1 MSVVVSGIGLVTPL
15 GASRELTWRRLL
27 NGETGIRGRENG
39 LEAAVR
45 GVSPNGARSRA
56 GDFAVLAADEAF
68 HQSGLDPANVDVG
81 CAIGQSKPLLCH
93 CEEQSD
99 EAISSMRSPRPL
111 RGLAMT
117 DPSLDP
123 SLLLSSFTGWSLES
137 VVKSHFRLNGPS
149 ANVTAA
155 CATGVA
161 SIETAAAW
169 IRSGACDAALAGAA
183 EASLFPFYRA
193 GFERMGVLAQGDDP
207 RNARPFDRRR
217 TGFAMGEGA
226 AVLVLESEKLCRR
239 RGGVPIARLANAVMR
254 HSSHDP
260 IRFDDG
266 GGDVARLVAAALRG
280 RGAPSY
286 INAHGTGT
294 VMNDAAESRGL
305 RTALGPASGAHV
317 GSTKASTG
325 HLLGAAGAVE
335 AAFAALSVHDG
346 VMPPSLHIE
355 EPDPLCDFWL
365 LRDEARRSDVRSALS
380 LSYGFGGQM
389 GAVLWERI

>member
-15 GASRELTWRRLL
+15 GASRELTWRGLL
-27 NGETGIRGRENG
+27 NGETGIRGREHG

-56 GDFAVLAADEAF
+56 GDFAVLAAEEAF
-68 HQSGLDPANVDVG
+68 HQSGLDPVSVDVG
-81 CAIGQSKPLLCH
+81 CAIGQSKPLFA
-93 CEEQSD
+93 
-99 EAISSMRSPRPL
+99 EA
-111 RGLAMT
+111 GAV
-117 DPSLDP
+117 DAA
-123 SLLLSSFTGWSLES
+123 LLLASFTGWSLES
-137 VVKSHFRLNGPS
+137 VVKSHFHLNGPS

-169 IRSGACDAALAGAA
+169 IRSGLCDAALAGAA

-193 GFERMGVLAQGDDP
+193 GFERMGVLAGGDDP

-217 TGFAMGEGA
+217 SGFAMGEGA
-226 AVLVLESEKLCRR
+226 AVLVLESEKFCRR
-239 RGGVPIARLANAVMR
+239 RGGAPIARLASAAMR

-266 GGDVARLVAAALRG
+266 GGDVARLVAAALHG

-286 INAHGTGT
+286 VNAHGTGT

-305 RTALGPASGAHV
+305 RAALGPAAGTHV

-346 VMPPSLHIE
+346 VMPPSLHIQ
-355 EPDPLCDFWL
+355 EPDPLCDFPL
-365 LRDEARRSDVRSALS
+365 LRDEARRGEVRSALS